1 MHDENHCMS
10 RCQAPKRL
18 KHLDCCHRTV
28 QFTYAKVEPP
38 EDYHLVNSAKGKTG
52 LILFSGFFF
61 QNGDLGLVGAMV
73 SLQQP
78 LLHKEYKT

>member
-1 MHDENHCMS
+1 MD
-10 RCQAPKRL
+10 
-18 KHLDCCHRTV
+18 LDCCHRTV
-28 QFTYAKVEPP
+28 QFTYAKVKPP
-38 EDYHLVNSAKGKTG
+38 EDFHLVNSAKGKTG

-61 QNGDLGLVGAMV
+61 QNGDLGLAGAMV